1 MAIHISQGIGCI
13 FDRGTLPEQI
23 LMRESLGQ
31 IEAGQVLTW
40 SAIDRAY
47 MHRTGRWV
55 VWALTVRQGWGRVF
69 QAYSPSRDAQKA
81 ITPRSDIKAA

>member
-1 MAIHISQGIGCI
+1 MAIHISQGIACM

-23 LMRESLGQ
+23 LVRQAVGP

-40 SAIDRAY
+40 SHQDRAY

-69 QAYSPSRDAQKA
+69 EAYSAPVAAQQA
-81 ITPRSDIKAA
+81 ITTQPGIKAA